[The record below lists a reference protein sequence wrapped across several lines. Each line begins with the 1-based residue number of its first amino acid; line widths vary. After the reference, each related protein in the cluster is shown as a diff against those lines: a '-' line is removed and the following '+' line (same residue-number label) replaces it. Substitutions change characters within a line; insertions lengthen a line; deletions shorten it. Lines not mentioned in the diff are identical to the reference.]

1 MSPAIPRTLLV
12 GTGGFLGA
20 VARYAVGGLVY
31 RWVAPTFPYAT
42 LLINVTGCL
51 AIGFLAVLSEE
62 RFLIGPR
69 GRLFWMVG
77 VLGGYTTFSTFGH
90 ETATLLR
97 EASHLAAA
105 VNVIGHVLIGVLAVF
120 AGAALARAWV

>member
-20 VARYAVGGLVY
+20 VARYTVGGLVY
-31 RWVAPTFPYAT
+31 RWLPPTFPYAT

-51 AIGFLAVLSEE
+51 VIGFLAVLGEE

-97 EASHLAAA
+97 EASYLPAALNAVGHL
-105 VNVIGHVLIGVLAVF
+105 LIGVLAVF